1 VKRLAT
7 VAAVA
12 LALAGCHEPPQDAA
26 AKPYAGKEDAKAYA
40 GDVFKGDKNQ
50 YEKTLSTRAQYQ
62 NEYLRT
68 GDAKVK

>member
-1 VKRLAT
+1 M
-7 VAAVA
+7 AAIL
-12 LALAGCHEPPQDAA
+12 LALAGCHEPPQDAS

-40 GDVFKGDKNQ
+40 GDMFNGDKNK
-50 YEKTLSTRAQYQ
+50 YEKALSTRAQYQ

>member
-1 VKRLAT
+1 M
-7 VAAVA
+7 
-12 LALAGCHEPPQDAA
+12 
-26 AKPYAGKEDAKAYA
+26 
-40 GDVFKGDKNQ
+40 FKGDKDK

>member
-1 VKRLAT
+1 VKHLAIT
-7 VAAVA
+7 AAVA
-12 LALAGCHEPPQDAA
+12 LALAGCQEPPQDAA

-40 GDVFKGDKNQ
+40 GDVFKGDKNK
-50 YEKTLSTRAQYQ
+50 YEKALSTRAQYQ